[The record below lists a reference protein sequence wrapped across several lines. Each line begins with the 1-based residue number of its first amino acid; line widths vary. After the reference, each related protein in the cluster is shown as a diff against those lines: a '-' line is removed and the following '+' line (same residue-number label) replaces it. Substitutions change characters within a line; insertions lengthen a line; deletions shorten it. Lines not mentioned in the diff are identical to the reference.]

1 MTPLF
6 EATGLR
12 PAPATLPGT
21 PAPPVP
27 AAGRCDAPD
36 RSRRRP
42 GCPGPGCW
50 WAVAAA
56 GPSARSRSACHSGSR
71 PQPRPARIMACL
83 VSWPLTRQVCGD
95 STAKSRPW
103 LNGEA
108 SVCTICTWSASS
120 AGSSI
125 CPATTRPASAWP
137 APTTATICTEDSACT
152 AMRGS
157 RKCSPAMM
165 PRAWLRSSRAA
176 IGPPS
181 GSTVTR
187 GATDGRPRA
196 CGTAA
201 PVGDG
206 KQRIDDQRQF
216 EFNAFAQPLRAR
228 PHGVDPQQDI
238 AGIGQQRLALGR
250 HDGTPALAVEQRHAQ
265 FGFHVGDG
273 MADGRLHPRQL
284 AGGGAEAAASAT
296 AANTRNWS
304 RVRASSIGVSDLWNR
319 SVALKIIT

>member
-12 PAPATLPGT
+12 PASATLPERPCRRSQRLVDAMRQIGLDGDLAA
-21 PAPPVP
+21 PAQ
-27 AAGRCDAPD
+27 AAGGQSQQPAL
-36 RSRRRP
+36 
-42 GCPGPGCW
+42 GQ
-50 WAVAAA
+50 VALGLPQRQPA
-56 GPSARSRSACHSGSR
+56 
-71 PQPRPARIMACL
+71 QPRPARIMACL
-83 VSWPLTRQVCGD
+83 VPLTRQVCGD

-176 IGPPS
+176 IAAQRQHRDARRHRRVARMRHSAAPTWAMGNSVSTTS
-181 GSTVTR
+181 GSSSSTPSPSPC
-187 GATDGRPRA
+187 A
-196 CGTAA
+196 
-201 PVGDG
+201 
-206 KQRIDDQRQF
+206 
-216 EFNAFAQPLRAR
+216 RAR
-228 PHGVDPQQDI
+228 M
-238 AGIGQQRLALGR
+238 ASTRSR
-250 HDGTPALAVEQRHAQ
+250 MSRALASSAWPCGV
-265 FGFHVGDG
+265 
-273 MADGRLHPRQL
+273 MTGRLPWRSNSDTPSSDSML
-284 AGGGAEAAASAT
+284 AMAWLTADCTRDSWRAAARKLPASAT

-304 RVRASSIGVSDLWNR
+304 RVRGVQHGR
-319 SVALKIIT
+319 Q